1 MSQQAIESGMDRRT
15 FLKAAAVSAVA
26 ASATGA
32 GAAIIAEQKEAA
44 IPIVSPPPIAEP
56 IETAAEFSQDA
67 SELLARLASI
77 KADNVRLQA
86 QLQVTQEQLKAARS
100 SQADPG
106 RAATETLQGQL
117 NEANTK
123 IGTLT
128 DQVGLLGGL
137 VALYEQLEE
146 VDLGAVVDEGLATVG
161 TAVDELAEMVP
172 SVSEGLEAGQ
182 QALSEF
188 EEQLPVLEEGR
199 RWLANQLMLVTA
211 LYQALE
217 LALQNGLEATSAFLR
232 LLSDWFQ
239 DILRWLPFGIGRRA
253 SEIMAAMT
261 NLLAEL
267 PNTTEGLHINVAQPL
282 DQWLAKEGD
291 ETNLQRQLIKP
302 VRERAIGQ
310 ASAAMDKAGTIQT
323 TYRNRLSTPVQEA
336 KQQRQAILDQI
347 EQYRGTHQI

>member
-15 FLKAAAVSAVA
+15 FLKAAAFSAVA

-32 GAAIIAEQKEAA
+32 GAAIIAEQKEAS
-44 IPIVSPPPIAEP
+44 IPVHPPPIPESV
-56 IETAAEFSQDA
+56 ETAVELSQDA

-77 KADNVRLQA
+77 KAENVRLQA
-86 QLQVTQEQLKAARS
+86 QLQVTQEQLEAARS

-117 NEANTK
+117 NEANTR
-123 IGTLT
+123 IGALT

-137 VALYEQLEE
+137 VALYEQLED
-146 VDLGAVVDEGLATVG
+146 VDLGAVVDEGLATLG

-172 SVSEGLEAGQ
+172 SVSEGLQAGQ
-182 QALSEF
+182 QALSDF

-199 RWLANQLMLVTA
+199 RWLANQLLLVTA

-217 LALQNGLEATSAFLR
+217 LALQNGLEATGAFLR

-267 PNTTEGLHINVAQPL
+267 PNTTEGLHVNVAQPL
-282 DQWLAKEGD
+282 DHWLAKEGD

-310 ASAAMDKAGTIQT
+310 ASAAMDKAGTLQT
-323 TYRNRLSTPVQEA
+323 AYRSGLSTPVQEA
-336 KQQRQAILDQI
+336 MQRRQAILAQI